1 MDFELPPELKKM
13 QEETRKFVD
22 REIRPLVP
30 DIEKRKKHPI
40 EIVRKMAGQGI
51 YRLLVPKE
59 YGGMYETVRSPPI
72 CVVREELGRGHNFA
86 GASIATQGLGSYP
99 LVLAGSPEIR
109 KRFLPKVASGE
120 VVPAFALTEP
130 EAGSD
135 AGSLR
140 TTALKEGDS
149 YRING
154 TKCFISNAGIAQYI
168 VLLAKTDPSLGTKGI
183 SAILVETGTP
193 GYEISRQMEI
203 LAIDGSTS

>member
-22 REIRPLVP
+22 TEIRPLVP
-30 DIEKRKKHPI
+30 DIEKRKKYPI

-51 YRLLVPKE
+51 YRLLVPRE
-59 YGGMYETVRSPPI
+59 YGGMYETVRSLPI
-72 CVVREELGRGHNFA
+72 CVVREELGGGHNFA

-99 LVLAGSPEIR
+99 LVLAGSPEIC

-140 TTALKEGDS
+140 TTVLKEGDS
-149 YRING
+149 YRIKG
-154 TKCFISNAGIAQYI
+154 TKCFIYCPIYRPSCQNRPYPG
-168 VLLAKTDPSLGTKGI
+168 DPRDLRH
-183 SAILVETGTP
+183 ARRNRDPWL
-193 GYEISRQMEI
+193 
-203 LAIDGSTS
+203 